1 MPYEEEAVNA
11 QVDNGAN
18 EPVRYMD
25 EYKELER
32 QFKEAEEQ
40 GVFLDLILTLNRDGA
55 ELGRARRRR
64 DRTGMKN
71 NLRQMNATIK
81 TINEK
86 IEAFD

>member
-18 EPVRYMD
+18 EPVKYMD

>member
-11 QVDNGAN
+11 QVDNGAS
-18 EPVRYMD
+18 EPDRCMD